1 MPLYESS
8 ERPVGAVDIDGV
20 QEVNYD
26 LFPVHF
32 ELIRRHASNLSSEV
46 VSSPEFRSLGADAFL
61 IFTLSANGQAFVW
74 RLGCGRGVCI
84 SEKVSE

>member
-46 VSSPEFRSLGADAFL
+46 VGLL
-61 IFTLSANGQAFVW
+61 TLSNSYIIIWFITNGNI
-74 RLGCGRGVCI
+74 LDG
-84 SEKVSE
+84 

>member
-8 ERPVGAVDIDGV
+8 ERPVVAVDIDGV

-46 VSSPEFRSLGADAFL
+46 VTKPRTPRLFPWGVYSVGRLSSA
-61 IFTLSANGQAFVW
+61 
-74 RLGCGRGVCI
+74 
-84 SEKVSE
+84 

>member
-46 VSSPEFRSLGADAFL
+46 VGFAEVRR
-61 IFTLSANGQAFVW
+61 V
-74 RLGCGRGVCI
+74 RLYKEAGN
-84 SEKVSE
+84 

>member
-46 VSSPEFRSLGADAFL
+46 VEVETTAGIAGL
-61 IFTLSANGQAFVW
+61 
-74 RLGCGRGVCI
+74 
-84 SEKVSE
+84 

>member
-46 VSSPEFRSLGADAFL
+46 VVGHS
-61 IFTLSANGQAFVW
+61 V
-74 RLGCGRGVCI
+74 
-84 SEKVSE
+84 